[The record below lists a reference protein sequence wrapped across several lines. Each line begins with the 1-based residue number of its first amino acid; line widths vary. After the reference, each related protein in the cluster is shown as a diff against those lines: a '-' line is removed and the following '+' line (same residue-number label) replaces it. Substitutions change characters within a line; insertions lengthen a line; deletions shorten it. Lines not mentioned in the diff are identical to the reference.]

1 MLFQTKMRKKA
12 NNISKYIL
20 TFGLAI
26 GGLSAFG
33 QSAVKEATNN
43 FALYTQTGELKH
55 LENAK
60 KFIDGVYK
68 TRRDSS
74 NTRIN
79 LTRVMIYSSI
89 AYADSTRKIKTEGDP
104 IDLTLATLARLS
116 DREKNTRESEMAY
129 VTQNLAAAYTYK
141 ANQALQAQEYDLA
154 YNNFLRV
161 KELQPKNEDIIYNL
175 GLLANQTNRID
186 DAIAYYQQAITL
198 SSRQPI
204 QYLELARIYEKNNQP
219 TERRK
224 ILEKGSANYPNNK
237 EILFKLIE
245 TYSQQGNY
253 NAIVPIAEHAL
264 KMEPENVDLNYLAGF
279 SFENVGNIDKAKQF
293 YERTVQL
300 NDNNYEANLAL
311 GLLYLQQFMENPD
324 DQEAQYNAQNYLLKA
339 NEIRPHEVNALR
351 SLAMYYEN
359 AEDDMQLDRV
369 NLLLNRLQNY

>member
-1 MLFQTKMRKKA
+1 MKKP
-12 NNISKYIL
+12 NNISKFIL

-26 GGLSAFG
+26 GGLSAFA

-55 LENAK
+55 LESAK

-68 TRRDSS
+68 TRRDSA

-89 AYADSTRKIKTEGDP
+89 AYADSTRKISTEKDP
-104 IDLTLATLARLS
+104 IDITLATLDRLS
-116 DREKNTRESEMAY
+116 DREKNTRASEMAY

-154 YNNFLRV
+154 YQNFLRV

-175 GLLANQTNRID
+175 GLLANQTNRTD
-186 DAIAYYQQAITL
+186 EAIQYYEQAITL

-204 QYLELARIYEKNNQP
+204 QYLELAQIYEKKNQH
-219 TERRK
+219 TESRK

-253 NAIVPIAEHAL
+253 GAIVPIAEHAL
-264 KMEPENVDLNYLAGF
+264 KMEPENVDLNYLVGF
-279 SFENVGNIDKAKQF
+279 SFENAGNIEKAKQY

-311 GLLYLQQFMENPD
+311 GLLYLQQFMQNQD
-324 DQEAQYNAQNYLLKA
+324 DHEAQYTAQNYLLKA

-359 AEDDMQLDRV
+359 TEDDVQLDRV

>member
-1 MLFQTKMRKKA
+1 M
-12 NNISKYIL
+12 L
-20 TFGLAI
+20 TFGLAL

-55 LENAK
+55 LESAK

-68 TRRDSS
+68 TRRDSA
-74 NTRIN
+74 NVRIN
-79 LTRVMIYSSI
+79 ITRAMIYSSI
-89 AYADSTRKIKTEGDP
+89 AYADSTRKIKTDKDA
-104 IDLTLATLARLS
+104 IVLTLNTLARLK
-116 DREKNTRESEMAY
+116 DREKNTHASEMAF

-141 ANQALQAQEYDLA
+141 ANEALQNQEYDLA
-154 YNNFLRV
+154 YAQFLRV
-161 KELQPKNEDIIYNL
+161 RELQPKNEDIIYNL
-175 GLLANQTNRID
+175 GLLANQTQRTQE
-186 DAIAYYQQAITL
+186 AIQYYQQAITL
-198 SSRQPI
+198 ASRQPI
-204 QYLELARIYEKNNQP
+204 QYLELARIFEKNNQP

-224 ILEKGSANYPNNK
+224 ILEEGRGAYPDSK

-253 NAIVPIAEHAL
+253 NAIVPIAEQAV

-279 SFENVGNIDKAKQF
+279 SFENIGNIEKAKHF

-311 GLLYLQQFMENPD
+311 GLLYLQQFMENQD

-359 AEDDMQLDRV
+359 TEDDMQLDRV